1 MDDKKIQ
8 WHLGFIAAMNLELKD
23 YRKFLDFKKEY
34 NLNTNALEIDLLIIR
49 KEPSA
54 SITNEIGY
62 FFRGHNILEYKSPED
77 RLDIDSL
84 FKTLS
89 YAGLYKAYEEKLN
102 EIKEEDVTVS
112 LIREAKPGG
121 LFRHF
126 KERGVAVSNPYNGIY
141 YIEDTYFFPVQ
152 IIVTGELDKKNHTWL
167 KSLSGRLN
175 KEDMQDLLDK
185 VGQMT
190 EKFDMEMADSVLE
203 VSVNANRHVI
213 EKLIGDE
220 GMFETLMEIMEP
232 KINEIRKSERE
243 EYLQKGL
250 QEGRKEGREE
260 GLQEGLQKGE
270 KKGIQGAIGMLR
282 NLQYKDEE
290 IKSEIMKQY
299 KLTEDEADEY
309 LQS

>member
-49 KEPSA
+49 KEPSIHI
-54 SITNEIGY
+54 SNEIGC
-62 FFRGHNILEYKSPED
+62 FFKGHNILEYKSPED
-77 RLDIDSL
+77 HLDIDSFSKAL
-84 FKTLS
+84 A
-89 YAGLYKAYEEKLN
+89 YAQLYKAYGKTLD
-102 EIKEEDVTVS
+102 EIQFWDITVS
-112 LIREAKPGG
+112 LIREIKPEG
-121 LFRHF
+121 LFQSF
-126 KERGVAVSNPYNGIY
+126 KKYSCSISNPYNGIY
-141 YIEDTYFFPVQ
+141 YIEGPFFFPVQ
-152 IIVTGELDKKNHTWL
+152 IIVTGELDKKSHSWL
-167 KSLSGRLN
+167 TALSRKLRR
-175 KEDMQDLLDK
+175 EDMQDLIYK

-190 EKFDMEMADSVLE
+190 EKFDMEMANSVLE

-250 QEGRKEGREE
+250 QEGRKEER
-260 GLQEGLQKGE
+260 
-270 KKGIQGAIGMLR
+270 KKGIQNAINMLKKL
-282 NLQYKDEE
+282 NQKDAE
-290 IKSEIMKQY
+290 IKLLIMEQY
-299 KLTEDEADEY
+299 GITEDEADEY